1 MQQFNRPTPPT
12 STSFL
17 KDIVLTKKFVWV
29 FHIMKNWNEFFG
41 QPIYT
46 ETNYQSTEIIGF
58 I

>member
-46 ETNYQSTEIIGF
+46 ETNY
-58 I
+58 